1 MFHGSLVA
9 IVTPMHADGNIDY
22 ASLRNLVEW
31 HIENRTDGIVVTGT
45 TGEAATLS
53 PDERF
58 EVTKMVVQQVAER
71 IPVIAGTGTNS
82 TQQTIEFTRQAME
95 IGVNACLLV
104 TPYYNRPT
112 QAGLYQHYTAIAK
125 AVPIPQLLYN
135 IPKRTG
141 CDLLPETIERL
152 AEIPNIVG
160 IKEGI
165 PERAKA
171 IIESC
176 GKSLDVLSG
185 DDDTA
190 LEIIILGGKGVISTT
205 ANVAPQLMHEL
216 AAHAL
221 AGNKAAAEK
230 INQQLSALFKQLFVE
245 SNPIPLKWALSAMG
259 MIQPGIRLPLTSL
272 SETCHDAVRT
282 ALQQA
287 GIQLEGK

>member
-9 IVTPMHADGNIDY
+9 IVTPMYTNGNIDY

-31 HIENRTDGIVVTGT
+31 HIENSTDGIVVTGT

-53 PDERF
+53 DDERF
-58 EVTKMVVQQVAER
+58 EVTKTVVQQVAER

-95 IGVNACLLV
+95 IGVDACLLV

-112 QAGLYQHYTAIAK
+112 QAGLYQHYTAIAR

-141 CDLLPETIERL
+141 CDLLPETIEKL

-160 IKEGI
+160 IKEGM

-171 IIESC
+171 ILKCC
-176 GKSLDVLSG
+176 GQSLDVLSG

-190 LEIIILGGKGVISTT
+190 LEIILSGGKGVISTT
-205 ANVAPQLMHEL
+205 ANVTPKLMHEL
-216 AAHAL
+216 AANAL
-221 AGNKAAAEK
+221 AGNRVVAEK
-230 INQQLSALFKQLFVE
+230 INQQLSGLFKQLFIE
-245 SNPIPLKWALSAMG
+245 SNPIPLKWALSAMR
-259 MIQPGIRLPLTSL
+259 MIQSGIRLPLTTL
-272 SETCHDAVRT
+272 SETCHDAIRV